1 MGYAFIHIIH
11 IERERG
17 EREREREGE
26 REGGER
32 GEIIMNFYGSKSKLF
47 LSFYIFSR
55 SDLKTVNIF
64 NKFQL
69 KKKKRKGKKERRKIK
84 LR

>member
-17 EREREREGE
+17 EREREGERERGEREGE
-26 REGGER
+26 RKGGER
-32 GEIIMNFYGSKSKLF
+32 GEIIMNYYGSKSKLF

-64 NKFQL
+64 NNFQH
-69 KKKKRKGKKERRKIK
+69 
-84 LR
+84 